1 MVGVLEYVLV
11 LVEKVGVKVNVIV
24 VVAQVALV
32 NVLMPVNTLALKLVG
47 QIVKEG
53 FTNDGN

>member
-1 MVGVLEYVLV
+1 MEGVQEYVLV
-11 LVEKVGVKVNVIV
+11 LVEKVGVQVNVIV

>member
-1 MVGVLEYVLV
+1 MEGVQEYVLV
-11 LVEKVGVKVNVIV
+11 LVEKVGVLVNVIV
-24 VVAQVALV
+24 VVAQVAQV
-32 NVLMPVNTLALKLVG
+32 NVLMPVNMLALKLVG

>member
-1 MVGVLEYVLV
+1 MEGVQEYVLV
-11 LVEKVGVKVNVIV
+11 LVEKVGVLVNVIV
-24 VVAQVALV
+24 VVAQVAQV
-32 NVLMPVNTLALKLVG
+32 NVLMPFKPRALKLVG

>member
-1 MVGVLEYVLV
+1 MEGVQEYVLV
-11 LVEKVGVKVNVIV
+11 LVEKVGVLVNVIV
-24 VVAQVALV
+24 VVAQVAQV

>member
-1 MVGVLEYVLV
+1 MEGVLEYVLV
-11 LVEKVGVKVNVIV
+11 LVEKVGVQVNVRV
-24 VVAQVALV
+24 VVVQVALA

>member
-11 LVEKVGVKVNVIV
+11 LVEKVGVQVNVIV